1 MDKETEEKIT
11 QLQIFEQNMQAYL
24 IQKQNF
30 QAQLIEVENAL
41 KELEKNKKEV
51 YKITGNIMVLA
62 DKTELKKELEE
73 KKETTALRIRKLEK
87 QEKELQ
93 EKAAK
98 IQKEVMQNLQQQKK

>member
-11 QLQIFEQNMQAYL
+11 QLQILEQNLQASI

-30 QAQLIEVENAL
+30 QGQLNEVENAL

-62 DKTELKKELEE
+62 NKTELKQELEE
-73 KKETTALRIRKLEK
+73 KKDTTTLRIKKLEK
-87 QEKELQ
+87 QERELQ
-93 EKAAK
+93 EKTSK
-98 IQKEVMQNLQQQKK
+98 IQKEVMQTLQQQKK

>member
-11 QLQIFEQNMQAYL
+11 QLQIFEQNMQASI

-30 QAQLIEVENAL
+30 QAHLIEVENAL

-62 DKTELKKELEE
+62 DKIELKKELEE
-73 KKETTALRIRKLEK
+73 KKETTTLRIKKLEK
-87 QEKELQ
+87 QERELQ
-93 EKAAK
+93 EKASK
-98 IQKEVMQNLQQQKK
+98 TQKEVMQTLQQQKK